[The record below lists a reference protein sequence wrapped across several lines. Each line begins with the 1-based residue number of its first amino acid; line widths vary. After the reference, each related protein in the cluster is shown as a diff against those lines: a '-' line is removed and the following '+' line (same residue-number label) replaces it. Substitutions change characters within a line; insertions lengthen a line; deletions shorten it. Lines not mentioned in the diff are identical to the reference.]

1 MPVTRMRMRPWLELQ
16 INSKKIPGLCWIN
29 KEKRVFQIPWKHAA
43 RHGWNLE
50 TDASLFRNWAVHT
63 GRFRLG
69 IDKPEP
75 KTWKANFRCAM
86 NSLPDI
92 EEVKDKSIN
101 KGSSA
106 IRVYRMLYV
115 SKQKEKKPRLSKEIK
130 SKNRRRTKSKVKE
143 EMTETAA
150 ITSPTDHTTYT
161 APELYTAQEMVVDST
176 VSFEETFATMQ
187 HLPEWPSNHIGEEC
201 ENEVASTMAM
211 HPFEISPLPSPAT
224 TSDSFSFLSG
234 DESSGESVPEP
245 SSWEHSTIEGRGF
258 FSNIMG
264 NNPFNL
270 TGSDIRPSE
279 LEVTSRS
286 LLPDIEWSETTGD
299 FLVRS
304 QQDFRQAAEL
314 LNWSEY
320 SNWPNGSLISCT

>member
-1 MPVTRMRMRPWLELQ
+1 MPVSRMRMRPWLELE

-29 KEKRVFQIPWKHAA
+29 KEKQLFQIPWKHAA

-50 TDASLFRNWAVHT
+50 TDACLFRNWAVHT
-63 GRFRLG
+63 GRFRQG

-92 EEVKDKSIN
+92 EEVKDKSVN

-115 SKQKEKKPRLSKEIK
+115 SKQKEKKPRLSTEVK

-143 EMTETAA
+143 EMTEPAA
-150 ITSPTDHTTYT
+150 ITLPTDHTTYT
-161 APELYTAQEMVVDST
+161 APELYTTQEMVADST
-176 VSFEETFATMQ
+176 VSFEETFAAIQ
-187 HLPEWPSNHIGEEC
+187 QLPEWSSNSLGKES
-201 ENEVASTMAM
+201 ENEIASTIAM
-211 HPFEISPLPSPAT
+211 YPFQISPLSSPAA
-224 TSDSFSFLSG
+224 TSVTDSFLSG

-258 FSNIMG
+258 FSNTMG
-264 NNPFNL
+264 NNPLNL
-270 TGSDIRPSE
+270 VESASE
-279 LEVTSRS
+279 LELTSHA
-286 LLPDIEWSETTGD
+286 LLPELEWSESAGD
-299 FLVRS
+299 SLIRS
-304 QQDFRQAAEL
+304 QPDFRQAAGFLNLPEY
-314 LNWSEY
+314 LNWA
-320 SNWPNGSLISCT
+320 NGSLISCT